1 MVDNLFSERSKNK
14 EFVVKHKS
22 LLKQYAQKNRELL
35 GAGIVVVNLLLL
47 ETANVDELNLL
58 NSDPKCQEPSV
69 NQPISYIPRDSFWF
83 KMISLKIKN
92 KHQIDIQEEEGKA
105 EKVFV
110 VLIKDAAIEYFS
122 IYTIR
127 QGTN

>member
-22 LLKQYAQKNRELL
+22 LLKQYAQKNCELL
-35 GAGIVVVNLLLL
+35 GAGIIVVNLLLL

-58 NSDPKCQEPSV
+58 SSDPEEWQEPSV

-110 VLIKDAAIEYFS
+110 V
-122 IYTIR
+122 
-127 QGTN
+127 